1 MFKPSTRL
9 ASMPTK
15 TVELVEEVEA
25 PQKKVRKR
33 ARAKKVEE

>member
-1 MFKPSTRL
+1 MFKPSTRS
-9 ASMPTK
+9 ASSFLNEE
-15 TVELVEEVEA
+15 VVEEVEV

>member
-1 MFKPSTRL
+1 L
-9 ASMPTK
+9 NEE
-15 TVELVEEVEA
+15 VVEEVEV